1 MIAFLKQKA
10 MSETPKP
17 RIPYM
22 NPKDMQVGVMNPIQ
36 YEKGIIFGVFI
47 SFLIV
52 YCDSCHDEDS
62 FCPKCGCHVNIY
74 LVFLYLD
81 MSF

>member
-36 YEKGIIFGVFI
+36 YEKGIF
-47 SFLIV
+47 
-52 YCDSCHDEDS
+52 
-62 FCPKCGCHVNIY
+62 
-74 LVFLYLD
+74 LVF
-81 MSF
+81 SFYFNSIL

>member
-1 MIAFLKQKA
+1 

-36 YEKGIIFGVFI
+36 YEKGINFV
-47 SFLIV
+47 LI
-52 YCDSCHDEDS
+52 
-62 FCPKCGCHVNIY
+62 I
-74 LVFLYLD
+74 
-81 MSF
+81 